1 MQINL
6 EKACGLPVSLDV
18 ETCELILGKGLNKPN
33 YCVRMLHDL
42 DPVWANPVTDDDCV
56 IYRYTS
62 GLWMPGDEATWKK
75 ANVIYGIVVFP
86 PGVFGGEYVKSSGQ
100 FHPIHAPNT
109 MATPEVYTV
118 LNGVGHFLLQ
128 KAAPPYQTIEDAVM
142 VEVQAGESFVV
153 PPDYGHLQINPGKE
167 PLVFSYAVMDG
178 MKGVYEPFRQTG
190 GAIYYEMA
198 DKDESKRYVYN
209 ANYKNKV
216 PLRIIKA
223 GDICQLPFLNDNV
236 TYQKIRDNLNRLECL
251 TVSEKFPPKAALKR
265 SHDFEIRKCIGIE
278 PSAHTG
284 KRRVPARN

>member
-6 EKACGLPVSLDV
+6 EKACGLPVSLEV
-18 ETCELILGKGLNKPN
+18 ETCELILGKDLNEPK

-42 DPVWANPVTDDDCV
+42 DAVWASSVPDDDRV

-62 GLWMPGDEATWKK
+62 GLWLPGDEATWKK

-86 PGVFGGEYVKSSGQ
+86 PGIFSGEYVKSSGQ
-100 FHPIHAPNT
+100 YHPIQAPNT

-118 LNGVGHFLLQ
+118 LSGVGHFLLQ
-128 KAAPPYQTIEDAVM
+128 KSSPPYNVIDDAVL
-142 VEVQAGESFVV
+142 VEVQAGETFVV

-178 MKGVYEPFRQTG
+178 MEGVYEPFKQTG

-198 DKDESKRYVYN
+198 DQSESKRYVYN
-209 ANYKNKV
+209 PNYKDKI

-223 GDICQLPFLNDNV
+223 GEIRQLPFLKDNV
-236 TYQKIRDNLNRLECL
+236 TYQKIRDNLTQLECL
-251 TVSEKFPPKAALKR
+251 TVSEKFPPKAALTR
-265 SHDFEIRKCIGIE
+265 SPDFETRKVIGIE
-278 PSAHTG
+278 PSAHPG
-284 KRRVPARN
+284 KRRVPTRN